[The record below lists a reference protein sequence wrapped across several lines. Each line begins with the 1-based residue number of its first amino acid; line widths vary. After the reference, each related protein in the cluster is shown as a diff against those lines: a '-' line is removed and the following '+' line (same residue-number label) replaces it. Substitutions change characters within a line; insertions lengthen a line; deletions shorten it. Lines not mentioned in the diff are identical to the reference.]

1 MINSRPLTA
10 IEDQRKEIVD
20 LKALLQK
27 AYDDIVEIRNM
38 YEELRK
44 DKKILMKQWASR
56 YCDHHKLLLT
66 LHYLNENLCIRILS
80 L

>member
-27 AYDDIVEIRNM
+27 TYDDVVEIRDM
-38 YEELRK
+38 YEE
-44 DKKILMKQWASR
+44 DKEILMKQWASR